1 MIKALSV
8 ILMTLTL
15 APRPAVAQSVPAELK
30 LEWIKLASDL
40 NRRNTIVIAMADEL
54 KKDKLDGKGKL
65 KTMKAN
71 AIAFRKFLDSL
82 LYNKDVVIKSK
93 KYSDKLTSAMGEVL
107 VRVERLPKIR
117 ARQKFQDLMKQLEGT
132 ENRIKVSVHN
142 YNEYC
147 KKYDKA
153 DLIYPEVGQPSPR
166 VKF

>member
-1 MIKALSV
+1 MIKVLSV
-8 ILMTLTL
+8 ILMTLIL

-30 LEWIKLASDL
+30 LEWMKLASDL
-40 NRRNTIVIAMADEL
+40 NRRNKIVIAMAEEL
-54 KKDKLDGKGKL
+54 KKDRLDGKGKL

-71 AIAFRKFLDSL
+71 ATSFRKFLHSL

-93 KYSDKLTSAMGEVL
+93 KYSDKLTSSMGEVL
-107 VRVERLPKIR
+107 VRVEKFPKIR

-132 ENRIKVSVHN
+132 ENRIKASVHN

-147 KKYDKA
+147 KNYDKA
-153 DLIYPEVGQPSPR
+153 DLVYPEVSQPSPN